1 MRTQK
6 ELYPDERIIFHT
18 ELSACP
24 HCEGP
29 LTMYNYLS
37 WNKTVQTLGRV
48 LSAASRPSHC
58 AVESCSGYQTR
69 FLSAKGQQVAPSGF
83 GYGYDVLTRIGWLRQ
98 EGHETYDEIQNE
110 LFPRVQIAVSHVRYL
125 YQSVYLPLLACHE
138 RQYKDLLTQTA
149 QQHGGLVIGL
159 DGLAPVG
166 GEPQLWFIRELLTG
180 LTLRSGWLKR
190 QDQTTF
196 ETFLRP
202 LLELNLPLLSVL
214 SDKQRGLVPAV
225 ATVFSGTPHQFCHG
239 HYLNNL
245 ADPLS
250 DADSAFKVALRKAVR
265 QEVGALIRAEQAS
278 DEPQSNVLT
287 VTGLLPDSVSTDE
300 LAASTH
306 ADSDQSCD
314 PSSNTLADDD
324 TAATENQEP
333 FEQPVESSEET
344 EADDIVT
351 HLLRRAR
358 YLLTLKGRPPF
369 CLAGIET
376 VQRLQELVDL
386 AAELLAHR
394 HHPQLARLSQGVL
407 NAIEQFNN
415 DYQELQQ
422 GVDWLKNID
431 DILKP
436 FADGSSTSESV
447 AQQLRA
453 YLDELLSLPD
463 LSPPLDDFRHH
474 LDKVSTSYWPGLFH
488 CYDRDEIPRTNNELE
503 SHFRDTKRQLFRTTG
518 QKGQTRR
525 ALERIGAWEL
535 LPRPPNETDRL
546 AALRQVEPIELEKE
560 RERLRKHL
568 ERFRLH
574 TRSTKRASAQFD
586 QLRQRWMALPPT
598 STG

>member
-1 MRTQK
+1 
-6 ELYPDERIIFHT
+6 
-18 ELSACP
+18 
-24 HCEGP
+24 
-29 LTMYNYLS
+29 
-37 WNKTVQTLGRV
+37 
-48 LSAASRPSHC
+48 
-58 AVESCSGYQTR
+58 
-69 FLSAKGQQVAPSGF
+69 
-83 GYGYDVLTRIGWLRQ
+83 
-98 EGHETYDEIQNE
+98 
-110 LFPRVQIAVSHVRYL
+110 
-125 YQSVYLPLLACHE
+125 LACHE

-245 ADPLS
+245 AEPLS

-306 ADSDQSCD
+306 ADSDQSGD

-333 FEQPVESSEET
+333 FEQPIEPSEET

-394 HHPQLARLSQGVL
+394 HHPHLARLSQGVL
-407 NAIEQFNN
+407 NALEQFTN

-436 FADGSSTSESV
+436 SAGGSSTSKSG
-447 AQQLRA
+447 RA
-453 YLDELLSLPD
+453 TTPC
-463 LSPPLDDFRHH
+463 
-474 LDKVSTSYWPGLFH
+474 VPG
-488 CYDRDEIPRTNNELE
+488 
-503 SHFRDTKRQLFRTTG
+503 
-518 QKGQTRR
+518 
-525 ALERIGAWEL
+525 
-535 LPRPPNETDRL
+535 
-546 AALRQVEPIELEKE
+546 
-560 RERLRKHL
+560 
-568 ERFRLH
+568 
-574 TRSTKRASAQFD
+574 
-586 QLRQRWMALPPT
+586 
-598 STG
+598 

>member
-1 MRTQK
+1 
-6 ELYPDERIIFHT
+6 
-18 ELSACP
+18 
-24 HCEGP
+24 
-29 LTMYNYLS
+29 MYNYLA
-37 WNKTVQTLGRV
+37 WDKLVQTLDRV
-48 LSAASRPSHC
+48 LSVASRPGHC
-58 AVESCSGYQTR
+58 PESTCPEYR
-69 FLSAKGQQVAPSGF
+69 MKLLSAEGQQIAPSGF

-98 EGHETYDEIQNE
+98 DRHETYDEIRSE
-110 LFPRVQIAVSHVRYL
+110 LYPRVQISVSHVRYL

-149 QQHGGLVIGL
+149 QQYGGLVIGL

-214 SDKQRGLVPAV
+214 SDKQKGLVPAV
-225 ATVFSGTPHQFCHG
+225 ATVFLGTPHQFCQS

-250 DADSAFKVALRKAVR
+250 DADSTFKVALRKAVR
-265 QEVGALIRAEQAS
+265 QEVGELIRAEQPN

-287 VTGLLPDSVSTDE
+287 VTGLFPDSISMDE
-300 LAASTH
+300 PAASSH
-306 ADSDQSCD
+306 ADPDQGSD
-314 PSSNTLADDD
+314 PSSKTLPDGDRPV
-324 TAATENQEP
+324 TANQEP
-333 FEQPVESSEET
+333 FDQTIASSEEI

-351 HLLRRAR
+351 HLLRRTR

-376 VQRLQELVDL
+376 YQRLQELVDL
-386 AAELLAHR
+386 ATELLTHR
-394 HHPQLARLSQGVL
+394 HHPHLARLSQGVL
-407 NAIEQFNN
+407 NALEQFAN

-422 GVDWLKNID
+422 GADWLKNID

-436 FADGSSTSESV
+436 SPDGSSTSESI

-453 YLDELLSLPD
+453 YLDELLSLPN
-463 LSPPLDDFRHH
+463 LSPSLDGFHQH

-488 CYDRDEIPRTNNELE
+488 CYDRDGIPRTNNELE
-503 SHFRDTKRQLFRTTG
+503 SHFRDTKRQLLRTTG

-535 LPRPPNETDRL
+535 LPRPPNETERL
-546 AALRQVEPIELEKE
+546 AALRQVEPVELEKE

-568 ERFRLH
+568 GRFRLH